1 MRFKCQI
8 VLFALMSFFIGS
20 CSAPQIDDDFL
31 TDEYYLNTKTN
42 KQNGSSRL
50 QSKVDSLILELSRVQ
65 FRLLQTQLDYLTLSN
80 NMMNLQLHTS
90 ELKLMQ
96 HLKEHELTALE
107 NKLNETINAPELSTA
122 EPLHE
127 SANADQPRKTAN
139 PNIAYHKRNEFPDK
153 NSINIADQNR
163 NYLIIFSN
171 MYEEGI
177 LLFNK
182 KKYREAMEKFRA
194 LLEMEV
200 KDSALVDNSYY
211 WLGEVSFAL
220 GDYTLAVE
228 NFKKVLEFKDSN
240 KNADAMLM
248 LGQTYEKLEWKELA
262 KDVYQ
267 KYINRYPE
275 SKNSALA
282 KNRLKNLL

>member
-1 MRFKCQI
+1 MSFKCQI
-8 VLFALMSFFIGS
+8 VLFALISFFISS

-31 TDEYYLNTKTN
+31 TDEYYLNTKIN

-96 HLKEHELTALE
+96 HLKEHELMALE
-107 NKLNETINAPELSTA
+107 NKLNETIKAPEQSTA

-127 SANADQPRKTAN
+127 STNADQPRKTAN

-153 NSINIADQNR
+153 NSIYIADQNR
-163 NYLIIFSN
+163 NYLLLFSN

-182 KKYREAMEKFRA
+182 KKYREAMEKFQA

-220 GDYTLAVE
+220 GNYTLAVE

-267 KYINRYPE
+267 KFINRYPK